1 MDLLQYGNLYI
12 NSKLFNKFRE
22 LLAGY
27 VSVDVENVF
36 PTLGGDGALR
46 TIFYELTYPNDSV
59 VILNPTYSMVNVFT
73 SLRGLKKLTVDL
85 YECSDWW
92 CVDFNELLSSVR
104 KSYLVVVDDPNNP
117 TGSPILKGSI
127 KLVSELAEVVGGFL
141 VIDETYYEF
150 SGYTVVPLIKDY
162 PNIIVVRSLSKAF
175 SLAGFRLGYIVGSS
189 EVIKALSKGYTPF
202 DIPLPSLAVGIAAL
216 EDNSYV
222 KVVVDSVKRS
232 RELLTNGL
240 RKLGF
245 KVYNSL
251 TNFVLVRSDVNIRE
265 LLLRYGIAIKSLGN
279 NLYRVSVGSEEQCI
293 KLLEVLGGVL

>member
-1 MDLLQYGNLYI
+1 M
-12 NSKLFNKFRE
+12 NSKLFSRFRE

-27 VSVDVENVF
+27 AGVDVENIL

-46 TIFYELTYPNDSV
+46 IIFYELTYPNDV
-59 VILNPTYSMVNVFT
+59 VVTLNPTYSMVNVFT
-73 SLRGLKKLTVDL
+73 SLRGLKKVTVEL
-85 YECSDWW
+85 HECGDWW
-92 CVDFNELLSSVR
+92 CVDFNELLNNA
-104 KSYLVVVDDPNNP
+104 KNSYLVVIDDPNNP

-127 KLVSELAEVVGGFL
+127 KLISELAEVVEGFL

-150 SGYTVVPLIKDY
+150 SGYTVVQLVRDY

-175 SLAGFRLGYIVGSS
+175 SLAGFRLGYIVSS
-189 EVIKALSKGYTPF
+189 PEVIEVLSKGYTPF

-216 EDNSYV
+216 EDSSYV
-222 KVVVDSVKRS
+222 KVFVDSIKRNK
-232 RELLTNGL
+232 ELLINGL

-279 NLYRVSVGSEEQCI
+279 NLYRISVGSEEQCV